1 MYQARDRYSGA
12 ATPITELF
20 APVTRASAGT
30 GRQRSLTEYLRQMEP
45 LERLILDRL
54 AKVKEVQETNINL
67 NVIWREC
74 GGVEPADFVQAWGN
88 LDAEE
93 LVHGE
98 IYSGAESI
106 EGLGKITAKG
116 EEALRG

>member
-1 MYQARDRYSGA
+1 MQ
-12 ATPITELF
+12 
-20 APVTRASAGT
+20 
-30 GRQRSLTEYLRQMEP
+30 P

-54 AKVKEVQETNINL
+54 AKAKKVQETNVNL
-67 NVIWREC
+67 NTIWREC
-74 GGVEPADFVQAWGN
+74 GGVASADFAHAWGI

-98 IYSGAESI
+98 LYAAAETI

-116 EEALRG
+116 EEALK

>member
-1 MYQARDRYSGA
+1 MA
-12 ATPITELF
+12 EL
-20 APVTRASAGT
+20 A
-30 GRQRSLTEYLRQMEP
+30 LTEYVNGMEP

-54 AKVKEVQETNINL
+54 AKAKKVQETNINL
-67 NVIWREC
+67 NAIWREC
-74 GGVEPADFVQAWGN
+74 GDVAPADFAEAWGI

-98 IYSGAESI
+98 LYISAEAI

-116 EEALRG
+116 EEALR

>member
-1 MYQARDRYSGA
+1 MD
-12 ATPITELF
+12 
-20 APVTRASAGT
+20 
-30 GRQRSLTEYLRQMEP
+30 P

-54 AKVKEVQETNINL
+54 AKAKKVQETNVDL
-67 NVIWREC
+67 NMVWKEC
-74 GGVEPADFVQAWGN
+74 GGVTSAEFAQAWGT

-98 IYSGAESI
+98 LYATAEII

-116 EEALRG
+116 QEAIR

>member
-1 MYQARDRYSGA
+1 MAEIG
-12 ATPITELF
+12 
-20 APVTRASAGT
+20 
-30 GRQRSLTEYLRQMEP
+30 LTAYHSQMEP

-54 AKVKEVQETNINL
+54 AKAKEVQETNVNL

-74 GGVEPADFVQAWGN
+74 GGVAPTEFAEAWGN
-88 LDAEE
+88 LDAGE

-98 IYSGAESI
+98 LYASAETI

-116 EEALRG
+116 EAALK

>member
-1 MYQARDRYSGA
+1 MQ
-12 ATPITELF
+12 
-20 APVTRASAGT
+20 
-30 GRQRSLTEYLRQMEP
+30 P

-54 AKVKEVQETNINL
+54 AKAKKVQETNINL
-67 NVIWREC
+67 NTIWREC
-74 GGVEPADFVQAWGN
+74 GGVASADFAQAWGI

-98 IYSGAESI
+98 LYATAETI

-116 EEALRG
+116 EAALR

>member
-1 MYQARDRYSGA
+1 MA
-12 ATPITELF
+12 EL
-20 APVTRASAGT
+20 G
-30 GRQRSLTEYLRQMEP
+30 LTEYLYQMQP

-54 AKVKEVQETNINL
+54 AKAKEVQQTNINL
-67 NVIWREC
+67 NTIWREC
-74 GGVEPADFVQAWGN
+74 GGVAPSDFAQAWGL

-98 IYSGAESI
+98 LYAGVESI

-116 EEALRG
+116 EEARKE

>member
-1 MYQARDRYSGA
+1 
-12 ATPITELF
+12 
-20 APVTRASAGT
+20 
-30 GRQRSLTEYLRQMEP
+30 MEP

-54 AKVKEVQETNINL
+54 AMAKKVQETNINL
-67 NVIWREC
+67 NAIWREC
-74 GGVEPADFVQAWGN
+74 GGVTSREFAEAWGI

-98 IYSGAESI
+98 LYASAESI

-116 EEALRG
+116 EHALR

>member
-1 MYQARDRYSGA
+1 VA
-12 ATPITELF
+12 EL
-20 APVTRASAGT
+20 
-30 GRQRSLTEYLRQMEP
+30 SLTEYLSYMEP

-54 AKVKEVQETNINL
+54 AKAKEVQETNVNL
-67 NVIWREC
+67 NVIWIEC
-74 GGVEPADFVQAWGN
+74 GRVAPTEFAEAWGI

-98 IYSGAESI
+98 LYTGAESI

-116 EEALRG
+116 EGALKE

>member
-1 MYQARDRYSGA
+1 MD
-12 ATPITELF
+12 
-20 APVTRASAGT
+20 
-30 GRQRSLTEYLRQMEP
+30 P

-54 AKVKEVQETNINL
+54 AKAKKVQETNVDL
-67 NVIWREC
+67 NMVWKEC
-74 GGVEPADFVQAWGN
+74 GGVTSAEFAQAWGT

-98 IYSGAESI
+98 LYATAETI

-116 EEALRG
+116 QEAIR

>member
-1 MYQARDRYSGA
+1 LVNPVA
-12 ATPITELF
+12 ELG
-20 APVTRASAGT
+20 V
-30 GRQRSLTEYLRQMEP
+30 TEYPNQMEP

-54 AKVKEVQETNINL
+54 AKAKEVQETNINL
-67 NVIWREC
+67 NLIWKEC
-74 GGVEPADFVQAWGN
+74 GGIAPSDFAEAWGI

-98 IYSGAESI
+98 LYTGAEGI

-116 EEALRG
+116 EEALK

>member
-1 MYQARDRYSGA
+1 MQ
-12 ATPITELF
+12 
-20 APVTRASAGT
+20 
-30 GRQRSLTEYLRQMEP
+30 P

-54 AKVKEVQETNINL
+54 AKAKKVQETNINL
-67 NVIWREC
+67 NTIWREC
-74 GGVEPADFVQAWGN
+74 GGVASADFAQAWGI

-98 IYSGAESI
+98 LYATAEII

-116 EEALRG
+116 EAALR

>member
-1 MYQARDRYSGA
+1 MVNTVA
-12 ATPITELF
+12 EL
-20 APVTRASAGT
+20 
-30 GRQRSLTEYLRQMEP
+30 SLTEYVYQMEP

-54 AKVKEVQETNINL
+54 ATAKKAKETNIDL
-67 NVIWREC
+67 NAIWREC
-74 GGVEPADFVQAWGN
+74 GGVTSAEFAEAWGI

-98 IYSGAESI
+98 LYATAEII

-116 EEALRG
+116 EAALL